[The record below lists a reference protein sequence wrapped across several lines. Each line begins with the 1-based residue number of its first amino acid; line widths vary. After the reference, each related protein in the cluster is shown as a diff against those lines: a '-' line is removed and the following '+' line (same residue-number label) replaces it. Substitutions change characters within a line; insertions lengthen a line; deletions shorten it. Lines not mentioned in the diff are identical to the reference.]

1 MKNKLFTLI
10 CALMVTAMALS
21 ACGGPKTVKD
31 FMNTAEAKTQL
42 AALESSLENDM
53 MSIVIEAEDDAL
65 ILVLSMK
72 EDLGVASETFAPVM
86 EQALAAQSQIFV
98 EMANEIKSVTK
109 QSTVK
114 VILKCLDHKGEE
126 LFSTEYESNK

>member
-10 CALMVTAMALS
+10 CALMVAAMTLS

-42 AALESSLENDM
+42 DALQSSLENEM
-53 MSIVIEAEDDAL
+53 MSIAIEAEDDAL

-72 EDLGVASETFAPVM
+72 EDLGVAADTFAPMM
-86 EQALAAQSQIFV
+86 EQALSAQEQVFV

-109 QSTVK
+109 QSSVK
-114 VILKCLDHKGEE
+114 VILKCLDNKGEE
-126 LFSTEYESNK
+126 IFSAEYTSSK